1 MSLTVEEW
9 SQIETLV
16 GDVVNGIS
24 SRDALIYQIKRL
36 RLQYGEL
43 PILLSTEADFID
55 PIEPRLSL
63 YKRAV
68 ELSQNPLDVSC
79 LTQSAE
85 SLVEIYIEELSD
97 YDNGLIWLT
106 KLQEFVSS
114 YGSDRILNS
123 LSELEA
129 KLKRLKIERA

>member
-43 PILLSTEADFID
+43 PILLSIEADFID

-97 YDNGLIWLT
+97 YDIGLIWLI
-106 KLQEFVSS
+106 KLQECVSS
-114 YGSDRILNS
+114 YGSDHILNS

-129 KLKRLKIERA
+129 KLKRLKIESA

>member
-106 KLQEFVSS
+106 KLQGFVSS

>member
-55 PIEPRLSL
+55 PIESRLSL

>member
-97 YDNGLIWLT
+97 YDNGLIWII

-129 KLKRLKIERA
+129 KLKRLKIESA

>member
-9 SQIETLV
+9 SQIENLI

-24 SRDALIYQIKRL
+24 SRDTLLYQIKRL
-36 RLQYGEL
+36 RLQHGEL

-55 PIEPRLSL
+55 TTETRLTL
-63 YKRAV
+63 YKKAV
-68 ELSQNPLDVSC
+68 ELSQKPLDVSC

-106 KLQEFVSS
+106 KLHEFVAS
-114 YGSDRILNS
+114 YGSDHILNS
-123 LSELEA
+123 PSEFDA
-129 KLKRLKIERA
+129 KLKRLKIESA